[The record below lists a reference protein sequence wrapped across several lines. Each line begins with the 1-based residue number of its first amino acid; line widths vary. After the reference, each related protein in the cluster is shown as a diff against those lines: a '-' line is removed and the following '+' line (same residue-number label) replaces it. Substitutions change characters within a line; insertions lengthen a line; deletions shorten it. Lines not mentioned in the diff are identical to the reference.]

1 MTTNTRSEWLAVAEE
16 FMAEEFERLGGP
28 PTPEEVV
35 AYAKGTL
42 SEEEANRVRALLVYE
57 PALTDVLAEPAPQ
70 EMPRRNT
77 WGVSLAA
84 AALAVLVVGSLFTLF
99 ESRGPEVPL
108 VLHSIP
114 TRGPSS
120 ERVFSVVEDASRYR
134 FTIVL
139 MQPKSATYR
148 VEIFDADARSERVLW
163 STDQSQRRGDDTIE
177 VTVDG
182 DVLER
187 GAYVLRV
194 RGDAEEERFNISV
207 VPKET
212 E

>member
-57 PALTDVLAEPAPQ
+57 PTLTDVLVGPEP
-70 EMPRRNT
+70 MPSRNT
-77 WGVSLAA
+77 WTMWLAA
-84 AALAVLVVGSLFTLF
+84 AALAVLVVGSLFTPLF
-99 ESRGPEVPL
+99 ESRGPEVST

-114 TRGPSS
+114 TRGASAD
-120 ERVFSVVEDASRYR
+120 RVFSVPEDASQYR
-134 FTIVL
+134 FRIVL
-139 MQPKSATYR
+139 IDPRSATYR
-148 VEIFDADARSERVLW
+148 VELFDADTQRLLW
-163 STDQSQRRGDDTIE
+163 STDAIERRTDDTIE
-177 VTVDG
+177 VVVDG

-187 GAYVLRV
+187 GAYVLRT
-194 RGDAEEERFNISV
+194 RGRAGESESFNIAV
-207 VPKET
+207 VPKEA